1 MQNFVARGPTRDGRW
16 CLMKADGQVMKALLL
31 ALSVSATLSS
41 QPQDPLATV
50 RQMVADAR
58 DEIETFEKS
67 TPATGSPHPAAKWD
81 AALWAIHEREPR
93 TEAGARAAVEAV
105 RLLTQADLWTRADA
119 RVDSLSLDDPAW
131 EGLPWVLYE
140 AGIKRQDVPAVIGR
154 LTRVAEFAPK
164 PTTRAAALMII
175 GRAYRRQGDVDA
187 AKRALE
193 ASRAAAPGSTY
204 AEESK
209 GVIYEIDVLSVGKIA
224 PAIATAARNGRPI
237 DLAALR
243 GKPVVLVFW
252 GTT

>member
-1 MQNFVARGPTRDGRW
+1 
-16 CLMKADGQVMKALLL
+16 MKAFVV
-31 ALSVSATLSS
+31 ALSALAALSS
-41 QPQDPLATV
+41 QAAQDPLAAI

-58 DEIETFEKS
+58 AEIETFEKS
-67 TPATGSPHPAAKWD
+67 KPAAGSSHPALKWD

-105 RLLTQADLWTRADA
+105 RLLTQADMWTRADA
-119 RVDSLSLDDPAW
+119 RVDSLGLDDPAW

-140 AGIKRQDVPAVIGR
+140 AGIERKDLPAVIER
-154 LTRVAEFAPK
+154 LTRVAASAPK
-164 PTTRAAALMII
+164 PTTRAAALMIV

-193 ASRAAAPGSTY
+193 ASRAAAPESTY

-209 GVIYEIDVLSVGKIA
+209 GVIYEIDVLSVGKTA
-224 PAIATAARNGRPI
+224 PAIVTTDRSWRPVS
-237 DLAALR
+237 LAALR

>member
-1 MQNFVARGPTRDGRW
+1 
-16 CLMKADGQVMKALLL
+16 MKALVVVLSAL
-31 ALSVSATLSS
+31 AALSS
-41 QPQDPLATV
+41 QPAQDPLAAI

-67 TPATGSPHPAAKWD
+67 SSAATSPHPAVKWD
-81 AALWAIHEREPR
+81 AALWAIHEREPH
-93 TEAGARAAVEAV
+93 TDAGARAAVEAV
-105 RLLTQADLWTRADA
+105 RLLTQAAMWTRADA
-119 RVDSLSLDDPAW
+119 RVNSLGLDDPAW

-140 AGIKRQDVPAVIGR
+140 AGIKRKDVPAVIGR
-154 LTRVAEFAPK
+154 LTRVAESAPK

-175 GRAYRRQGDVDA
+175 GRAYRRQGDVEG

-204 AEESK
+204 AEESR
-209 GVIYEIDVLSVGKIA
+209 GVIYEIDFLSVGKIA
-224 PAIATAARNGRPI
+224 PAISTTARNGRPI